1 MTAPPPNI
9 VPPRKTEPLAVAS
22 LLVGIIGLVITILA
36 PILGPIGLAMGLR
49 AKQRIAA
56 SGGTL
61 EGYGIAQAGF
71 ILGIIGTVIAGLFV
85 LFFGFCLVAL
95 SSGSMYG

>member
-1 MTAPPPNI
+1 MEEQPNI
-9 VPPRKTEPLAVAS
+9 VPPRRTEPLAVGS
-22 LLVGIIGLVITILA
+22 LVVGILGLVVPFLA
-36 PILGPIGLAMGLR
+36 PIGGPIALAMGMR
-49 AKQRIAA
+49 AKQRINA

-71 ILGIIGTVIAGLFV
+71 VLGIIGTVITGLFV
-85 LFFGFCLVAL
+85 LFFGFCLVAV